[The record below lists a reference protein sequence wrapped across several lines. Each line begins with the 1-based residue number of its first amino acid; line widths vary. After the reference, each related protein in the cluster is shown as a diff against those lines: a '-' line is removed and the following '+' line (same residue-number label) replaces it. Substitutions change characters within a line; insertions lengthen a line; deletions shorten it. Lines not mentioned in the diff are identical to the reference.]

1 MILILQ
7 RCSKANVSVS
17 SSIIGSINK
26 GLVVLIGVEKEDD
39 EKIVNRLV
47 EKTINLR
54 IFNDSE
60 NRMNKSII
68 DIKGS
73 ILVIS
78 QFTLCGDLRKGR
90 RPSYIKTA
98 NPKLAKLL
106 YNCFI
111 NKVLDEGVPVESGKF
126 GAEMSVSLINEGPA
140 TFYLNSS
147 EL

>member
-7 RCSKANVSVS
+7 RCSKANVSIS
-17 SSIIGSINK
+17 SSIVGSINK
-26 GLVVLIGVEKEDD
+26 GLVVFIGVEKEDD
-39 EKIVNRLV
+39 EKIVNKLV

-60 NRMNKSII
+60 NRMNKSIM

-78 QFTLCGDLRKGR
+78 QFTLCGDLRNGR

-98 NPKLAKLL
+98 NPKLANELLRNKL
-106 YNCFI
+106 
-111 NKVLDEGVPVESGKF
+111 K
-126 GAEMSVSLINEGPA
+126 A
-140 TFYLNSS
+140 
-147 EL
+147 

>member
-7 RCSKANVSVS
+7 RCSKAKVSVLD
-17 SSIIGSINK
+17 SIIGSINK
-26 GLVVLIGVEKEDD
+26 GLVVFIGVEKEDD

-68 DIKGS
+68 DIRGS
-73 ILVIS
+73 ILAIS

-90 RPSYIKTA
+90 RPSYIKSA

-106 YNCFI
+106 YKCFI
-111 NKVLDEGVPVESGKF
+111 NRVLDKGVPVESGKF